1 MAVGEDSVTV
11 LTARPGAIVVSSVTH
26 TTCNQLIRRGIDLC
40 RMYRRAALAVGEP
53 GLRAVLDED
62 AQALAAL
69 VADLQH
75 AVELAGGVPRT
86 HGSWRAALRGR
97 LVEGMARTAA
107 RRDNTWIHALAQ
119 DEASLLRAFERAI
132 AELPEASAKVLRRQ
146 LPRLRGI
153 HLDMHSLAGP
163 AHS

>member
-1 MAVGEDSVTV
+1 MGEDDAIL
-11 LTARPGAIVVSSVTH
+11 LTARAGATVVSSFIR

-40 RMYRRAALAVGEP
+40 RLYRHAALVVGEP

-69 VADLQH
+69 VADLQREV
-75 AVELAGGVPRT
+75 ALAGGAPRM
-86 HGSWRAALRGR
+86 HGSWRAALRLR

-107 RRDNTWIHALAQ
+107 RRDYTWIHALAQ
-119 DEASLLRAFERAI
+119 DEAGLLRAFERAI
-132 AELPEASAKVLRRQ
+132 AGLPEDSAKVLRRQ

-153 HLDMHSLAGP
+153 HLDMHSLAGA

>member
-1 MAVGEDSVTV
+1 VGEDDAIN
-11 LTARPGAIVVSSVTH
+11 LTARSGATVASSVIR

-40 RMYRRAALAVGEP
+40 RLYRHAALAVSEP

-62 AQALAAL
+62 AQALAAM
-69 VADLQH
+69 VVELQH
-75 AVELAGGVPRT
+75 EVTLAGGVPRM
-86 HGSWRAALRGR
+86 HGSWRAALRCR
-97 LVEGMARTAA
+97 LVDGMARTAA
-107 RRDNTWIHALAQ
+107 RRDSAWIHALAQ
-119 DEASLLRAFERAI
+119 DESGLLRAFERAI
-132 AELPEASAKVLRRQ
+132 AGLPEDSAKVLRRQ

>member
-1 MAVGEDSVTV
+1 VTVGEDGTTIP
-11 LTARPGAIVVSSVTH
+11 TARPGAIVASSAIR

-40 RMYRRAALAVGEP
+40 RLYRHAALVVNEP

-75 AVELAGGVPRT
+75 EVERTGGVPRT
-86 HGSWRAALRGR
+86 HGSWRAALRR
-97 LVEGMARTAA
+97 QLVEGMARTAT

-119 DEASLLRAFERAI
+119 DESSLLRAFERAI
-132 AELPEASAKVLRRQ
+132 AGLPEDWAGILRRQ

-163 AHS
+163 AHF